1 MGGHAETKHLD
12 TSATVGL
19 DSMESN
25 VKVSFHV
32 SSVLAHSISLGGKK
46 MPSVFRKLFTV
57 CE

>member
-46 MPSVFRKLFTV
+46 MPSVFRKLFT
-57 CE
+57 